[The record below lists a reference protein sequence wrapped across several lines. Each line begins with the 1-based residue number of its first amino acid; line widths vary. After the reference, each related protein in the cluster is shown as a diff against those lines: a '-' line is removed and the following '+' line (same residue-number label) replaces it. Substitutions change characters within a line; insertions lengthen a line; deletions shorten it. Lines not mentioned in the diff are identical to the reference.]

1 MYSVWGKSYP
11 VFTVLKSFDKMT
23 CGFKFEV
30 QLPKADVAYRFLDEK
45 FADGKEIHNILL
57 KKVTKEKTFRKRSC
71 RTH

>member
-1 MYSVWGKSYP
+1 
-11 VFTVLKSFDKMT
+11 MT